1 MLIFIL
7 LYLTT
12 GMDAFLQSLALLLLL
27 YPVNQIEGTIE
38 WIHTEETHND
48 TIDTERR
55 NILLPTHDLTQK
67 ELMDFLCSSNAFLME
82 NFPGM
87 SNETRITNQTIG
99 LINITY
105 IAENVMFEMSDNN
118 VVPPIMIAIG
128 IIGNLITIL
137 YIPMRKKLRKPFY
150 YCVLNLALGDI
161 MALLFN
167 PYFRKLFLE
176 LHPGACT
183 YASFMIVFEIFK
195 QSFDLFSEF
204 GVLILGYVR
213 YLLFVHPFRSIE
225 YLTKSRVLFSFIFSF
240 VFSGL
245 YGYLTVNVLFG
256 SKGLK
261 YIIFS
266 TLFDGLSFILLMII
280 LIIFFCN
287 RFKAAQTSVSA
298 RDTKLPMTVV
308 TVIIL
313 ALNAL
318 KVAASLANNVRFLI
332 FEYKITK
339 DSDKETS
346 FILVNIVVHSVNPLI
361 YFLKFS
367 SERRKRA
374 ACF

>member
-1 MLIFIL
+1 
-7 LYLTT
+7 
-12 GMDAFLQSLALLLLL
+12 MDAFLQSLALLLLL

-48 TIDTERR
+48 TIDTEHR

-67 ELMDFLCSSNAFLME
+67 ELMDFLCSSNAFLIE
-82 NFPGM
+82 HFPGM
-87 SNETRITNQTIG
+87 SNETRVTNQTIG

-105 IAENVMFEMSDNN
+105 IAENMMFEMSDNN

-245 YGYLTVNVLFG
+245 YGYLTVIVLFG

-261 YIIFS
+261 YIIIS
-266 TLFDGLSFILLMII
+266 TLFDGLSFILLLII

-318 KVAASLANNVRFLI
+318 ELASSLANNVRFLI

>member
-1 MLIFIL
+1 
-7 LYLTT
+7 
-12 GMDAFLQSLALLLLL
+12 MDAFLQSLALLLLL

-38 WIHTEETHND
+38 WIHPEETHND
-48 TIDTERR
+48 TIDTEHR

-105 IAENVMFEMSDNN
+105 IAENMMFEMSDNN

-128 IIGNLITIL
+128 IIGNLITIS

-261 YIIFS
+261 YIIIS
-266 TLFDGLSFILLMII
+266 TLFDGLSFILLLII

-318 KVAASLANNVRFLI
+318 KLASSLANNVRFLI

>member
-48 TIDTERR
+48 TIDTEHR

-261 YIIFS
+261 YIIIS
-266 TLFDGLSFILLMII
+266 TLFDGLSFILLLII
-280 LIIFFCN
+280 LIIFFWN
-287 RFKAAQTSVSA
+287 RFQAAQTSVSA

-318 KVAASLANNVRFLI
+318 KLAASLANNVRFLI

>member
-7 LYLTT
+7 LFLTT

-38 WIHTEETHND
+38 WIHTEETLND
-48 TIDTERR
+48 TIDTEHM

-87 SNETRITNQTIG
+87 SNETRVTNQTIG

-105 IAENVMFEMSDNN
+105 IAENMMFEMSDNN

-261 YIIFS
+261 YIIIS
-266 TLFDGLSFILLMII
+266 TLFDGLSFILLLII

-318 KVAASLANNVRFLI
+318 KLAASLANNVRFLI

-346 FILVNIVVHSVNPLI
+346 FILVNFVVHSVNPLI

>member
-7 LYLTT
+7 LCLTT

-48 TIDTERR
+48 TIDTEHW

-87 SNETRITNQTIG
+87 NNETRITNQTIG

-105 IAENVMFEMSDNN
+105 IAENMMFEMSDNN

-261 YIIFS
+261 YIIIS
-266 TLFDGLSFILLMII
+266 TLFDGLSFILLLII

-318 KVAASLANNVRFLI
+318 KLAASLANNVRFLI

>member
-1 MLIFIL
+1 
-7 LYLTT
+7 
-12 GMDAFLQSLALLLLL
+12 MDAFLQSLALLLLM
-27 YPVNQIEGTIE
+27 YHVNRIQGTIE

-48 TIDTERR
+48 TIDTEHM

-105 IAENVMFEMSDNN
+105 IAENMMFEMSDNN

-128 IIGNLITIL
+128 IIGNLTTIL

-183 YASFMIVFEIFK
+183 YARFMIVFEIFK

-225 YLTKSRVLFSFIFSF
+225 YLTKSRVLLSFIFSF

-261 YIIFS
+261 YIIIS
-266 TLFDGLSFILLMII
+266 TLFDGLSFILLLII

-287 RFKAAQTSVSA
+287 RFKVAQTSVSA

-318 KVAASLANNVRFLI
+318 KLAASLANNVRFLI

>member
-1 MLIFIL
+1 M
-7 LYLTT
+7 TT
-12 GMDAFLQSLALLLLL
+12 INNR
-27 YPVNQIEGTIE
+27 YWN
-38 WIHTEETHND
+38 WI
-48 TIDTERR
+48 
-55 NILLPTHDLTQK
+55 
-67 ELMDFLCSSNAFLME
+67 
-82 NFPGM
+82 
-87 SNETRITNQTIG
+87 
-99 LINITY
+99 
-105 IAENVMFEMSDNN
+105 
-118 VVPPIMIAIG
+118 
-128 IIGNLITIL
+128 
-137 YIPMRKKLRKPFY
+137 
-150 YCVLNLALGDI
+150 
-161 MALLFN
+161 
-167 PYFRKLFLE
+167 
-176 LHPGACT
+176 
-183 YASFMIVFEIFK
+183 
-195 QSFDLFSEF
+195 DLFSEF

-261 YIIFS
+261 YIIIS
-266 TLFDGLSFILLMII
+266 TLFDGLSFILLLII
-280 LIIFFCN
+280 LIIFFWN

-318 KVAASLANNVRFLI
+318 KLAASLANNVRFLI

-346 FILVNIVVHSVNPLI
+346 FILVNIVVHSVNPLV

-367 SERRKRA
+367 SEKRKRA

>member
-7 LYLTT
+7 LCLTT

-48 TIDTERR
+48 TIDTEHW

-87 SNETRITNQTIG
+87 NNETRITNQTIG

-261 YIIFS
+261 YIIIS
-266 TLFDGLSFILLMII
+266 TLFDGLSFILLLII

-318 KVAASLANNVRFLI
+318 KLASSLANNVRFLI

>member
-1 MLIFIL
+1 
-7 LYLTT
+7 
-12 GMDAFLQSLALLLLL
+12 MDAFLQSLALLLLL

-48 TIDTERR
+48 TIDTEHR

-67 ELMDFLCSSNAFLME
+67 ELMDFLCSSNAFLIE

-87 SNETRITNQTIG
+87 SNETRVTNQTIG

-261 YIIFS
+261 YIIIS
-266 TLFDGLSFILLMII
+266 TLFDGLSFILLLII

-318 KVAASLANNVRFLI
+318 KLAASLANNVRFLI

>member
-48 TIDTERR
+48 TIDTEHRD
-55 NILLPTHDLTQK
+55 ILLPTHDLTQK

-105 IAENVMFEMSDNN
+105 IAENMMFEMSDNN

-128 IIGNLITIL
+128 IIGNLITIS

-240 VFSGL
+240 VCSGL
-245 YGYLTVNVLFG
+245 YGYLTVIVLFG